1 MNRYFLKEAIA
12 DAKAVK
18 ESAIANAKAALEES
32 FTPHL
37 KNMLS
42 MKLQEMDKEDDV
54 KEMMSKSYEED
65 DVNEAKEEEEA
76 KKAKNEAKMSNP
88 VMRKGLKGD
97 DPAELETEKDRLK
110 KEDMNLD
117 EILAELESDTVN
129 EDARTDAE
137 EEGYKDGIK
146 DAKADIKKAVDD
158 VKLQEDERTDAE
170 EEGYEDGMKDEK
182 EDLEGG
188 VGEEEVI
195 DIEDM
200 TDEDLKGF
208 IEDVIEDMVTAGE
221 LEAGGDAVEMSDEE
235 EEVDVDVDVDV
246 DTEETEETETEVE
259 VTEEMKSKEE
269 VKEIVGVAAGMAG
282 LFAAAGGMAAL
293 QMAMENP
300 ETAAKYPKV
309 SALLDI
315 LSDVGGAASAAK
327 FAEATGEEVAS
338 EEHLSAIED
347 KLGGI
352 FENARTDAEEEGYKD
367 GMKDAKADMK
377 EAYSTIKT
385 LKSELNEINLLNA
398 KLLYTNKIFKSKTLN
413 ENQKVKVLTAFDKAE
428 TVKEAKLVYETLQD
442 GLKAKLKAKNSIKES
457 RIGRASKTLHAPK
470 KANKKPIVESNQMVD
485 RFKKLAGII

>member
-1 MNRYFLKEAIA
+1 
-12 DAKAVK
+12 
-18 ESAIANAKAALEES
+18 
-32 FTPHL
+32 
-37 KNMLS
+37 
-42 MKLQEMDKEDDV
+42 
-54 KEMMSKSYEED
+54 
-65 DVNEAKEEEEA
+65 
-76 KKAKNEAKMSNP
+76 
-88 VMRKGLKGD
+88 MRKGLKGD

-146 DAKADIKKAVDD
+146 DAKADIKDAVDD

-170 EEGYEDGMKDEK
+170 EEGYEDGMEDEK
-182 EDLEGG
+182 EDLEGD

-259 VTEEMKSKEE
+259 VTESKEE

-293 QMAMENP
+293 QLAMENP

-309 SALLDI
+309 ATLLGI

-327 FAEATGEEVAS
+327 FSEATGEEVAS
-338 EEHLSAIED
+338 EEHLDAIED

-367 GMKDAKADMK
+367 GIKDAEADLK
-377 EAYSTIKT
+377 EAYSTITT
-385 LKSELNEINLLNA
+385 LKGELNEINLLNA
-398 KLLYTNKIFKSKTLN
+398 KLLYTNKIFKAKSLN

-442 GLKAKLKAKNSIKES
+442 GLKAKLKAKNAIKES
-457 RIGRASKTLHAPK
+457 RIGRASKTLTAPK
-470 KANKKPIVESNQMVD
+470 KGNKKPIVESNQMVD

>member
-1 MNRYFLKEAIA
+1 MWPILKPLAEKIWA
-12 DAKAVK
+12 
-18 ESAIANAKAALEES
+18 
-32 FTPHL
+32 
-37 KNMLS
+37 
-42 MKLQEMDKEDDV
+42 
-54 KEMMSKSYEED
+54 
-65 DVNEAKEEEEA
+65 
-76 KKAKNEAKMSNP
+76 
-88 VMRKGLKGD
+88 GLKWLGGWIWD
-97 DPAELETEKDRLK
+97 GLK
-110 KEDMNLD
+110 SVGNFW
-117 EILAELESDTVN
+117 
-129 EDARTDAE
+129 
-137 EEGYKDGIK
+137 G
-146 DAKADIKKAVDD
+146 AVFDN
-158 VKLQEDERTDAE
+158 VKTFL
-170 EEGYEDGMKDEK
+170 
-182 EDLEGG
+182 
-188 VGEEEVI
+188 V
-195 DIEDM
+195 
-200 TDEDLKGF
+200 
-208 IEDVIEDMVTAGE
+208 
-221 LEAGGDAVEMSDEE
+221 
-235 EEVDVDVDVDV
+235 
-246 DTEETEETETEVE
+246 
-259 VTEEMKSKEE
+259 
-269 VKEIVGVAAGMAG
+269 
-282 LFAAAGGMAAL
+282 
-293 QMAMENP
+293 
-300 ETAAKYPKV
+300 
-309 SALLDI
+309 DI